1 MPGNFSDDSSDAN
14 ELLFIDEDEIAPAAP
29 SGGPAWRVLIVDDD
43 EDVHVATELALRR
56 VAILGRPMQF
66 LHAYSAAEARR
77 VLLDEADIA
86 VILLDVVM
94 ESEHAGLELVHFVR
108 NEAGLKQTR
117 IVLRTGQPGYAPE
130 IDAIRDYDI
139 NDFKTK
145 AELTRPKLYATLT
158 VAIRSYSQL
167 RELEQHRLGL
177 DAILRASNE
186 LMEEQKLPGF
196 ADGVINK
203 LSALLNLPS
212 DGLVYAQPLG
222 DAAQSAA
229 QGTVLAAAGSLAA
242 TLGKRLSDL
251 PDDAG
256 LVETLLA
263 SLRSQ
268 TNSFAPRSATLY
280 LGGGTER
287 QMVAHLRTP
296 APVPEID
303 QQLLEVFCTNI
314 SARLDNIELVDKLH
328 DYAYIDQLLGLPNR
342 IAFIEALDRALAQ
355 QPRPA
360 HVVAIIGID
369 HFGDINLALGPD
381 FGDQLLVA
389 VGRRLG
395 DSFGANAMVARVS
408 GDTFGILG
416 PDGDIHPEAIGELFS
431 SPIQVGGGDVS
442 VSVSTGLGRFS
453 EVEGCGNGAFME
465 ASIAA
470 KQAKSGSR
478 ASSVYYSREMETQT
492 RQRVSL
498 HQKLRTAFDQKRLA
512 LHYQPQLS
520 LETGMVIGC
529 EALLRWQ
536 EQGQFIPPNEFIP
549 LAESSG
555 LIIQIGL
562 WVLRSA
568 CAEQV
573 RLERAGHGNVRM
585 AVNVSMAQLRH
596 TEFLDW
602 LDAAIADTGIRP
614 SQLELEIT
622 ESMAMIDPAALVD
635 LLQKIDAR
643 GVTVAI
649 DDFGTGFSSLSY
661 LQMFR
666 VHRLKIDQS
675 FVRNLNNQPGQQ
687 NSIAELIVQ
696 LGHKFGMSV
705 IAEGVEYPEQADF
718 LRSLGCDEVQGFH
731 FARPMDAQALDA
743 WLIGKA
749 ER

>member
-1 MPGNFSDDSSDAN
+1 MPGNSPDNSSDSN
-14 ELLFIDEDEIAPAAP
+14 DLLFIDEDEITLDAP
-29 SGGPAWRVLIVDDD
+29 SSAAAWRVLIVDDD
-43 EDVHVATELALRR
+43 EDVHVATDLALRR
-56 VAILGRPMQF
+56 VAILGRSLHF
-66 LHAYSAAEARR
+66 LHAYSAAEARK
-77 VLLDEADIA
+77 VLLAESDIA
-86 VILLDVVM
+86 VVLLDVVM

-108 NEAGLKQTR
+108 HDAGLKETR

-158 VAIRSYSQL
+158 VAIRCYAQL
-167 RELEQHRLGL
+167 RELDQHRQGL
-177 DAILRASNE
+177 ATIIHASNA
-186 LMEEQKLPGF
+186 LLAQQKLPDF
-196 ADGVINK
+196 AEGVIGK
-203 LSALLNLPS
+203 LCALLNAPSNGLIYLQPPPS
-212 DGLVYAQPLG
+212 DEFNM
-222 DAAQSAA
+222 A
-229 QGTVLAAAGSLAA
+229 QGKVLMAAGSFAPLLGKHLDELASDTGLAAAL
-242 TLGKRLSDL
+242 
-251 PDDAG
+251 
-256 LVETLLA
+256 ETC
-263 SLRSQ
+263 LRSGKASY
-268 TNSFAPRSATLY
+268 TPYSATLY
-280 LGGGTER
+280 LGGNT
-287 QMVAHLRTP
+287 QHLVAHLQTP
-296 APVPEID
+296 MPLRELQ
-303 QQLLEVFCTNI
+303 QQLLDVFCTNI
-314 SARLDNIELVDKLH
+314 GARFDNLELVERLH

-342 IAFIEALDRALAQ
+342 IAFIEALDKALAQ

-381 FGDQLLVA
+381 FGDQLLMA

-395 DSFGANAMVARVS
+395 DSFGASAMVARVS

-416 PDGDIHPEAIGELFS
+416 PDGVIYPEAIGEVFNA
-431 SPIQVGGGDVS
+431 PIQVGKDDVS

-478 ASSVYYSREMETQT
+478 ASSVYYSREMEAQT

-498 HQKLRTAFDQKRLA
+498 HQKLRAAFDQKRLS
-512 LHYQPQLS
+512 LHYQPQLN
-520 LETGMVIGC
+520 LANGEVIGC

-536 EQGQFIPPNEFIP
+536 EQGQYIPPNEFIP

-573 RLERAGHGNVRM
+573 RLMRGGHGDLRM

-596 TEFLDW
+596 AEFLNW
-602 LDAAIADTGIRP
+602 LDMAIADSGIRP

-622 ESMAMIDPAALVD
+622 ESMAMLDPAALVG
-635 LLQKIDAR
+635 LLQEIDAR

-675 FVRNLNNQPGQQ
+675 FVRNLRSDAGQQ

-705 IAEGVEYPEQADF
+705 IAEGVEYPEQAAF
-718 LRSLGCDEVQGFH
+718 LRDLGCDEVQGFH
-731 FARPMDAQALDA
+731 FGKPMDAQNLAA
-743 WLIGKA
+743 WLAGNQ
-749 ER
+749 R